1 MTQTIATPNTLPLA
15 RSGGGRMK
23 FIIGGLLIVGAI
35 LYLIFT
41 ATQSTAQFFLTVQE
55 LKDRQSSLVGKNV
68 RISGAV
74 VGETITYNSQT
85 LELKFTVAN
94 MPADIKEID
103 ALGGLG
109 VVLNKAV
116 NDPKAPRL
124 SVYYKGPKPD
134 LMKGE
139 AQAIMDGKLLADG
152 TFVAD
157 TLLMKCPTR
166 YEQAVPDQTK

>member
-1 MTQTIATPNTLPLA
+1 MTQTIATPNTLPLP

-23 FIIGGLLIVGAI
+23 FLIGGLLIIAAI
-35 LYLIFT
+35 GYLIYT
-41 ATQSTAQFFLTVQE
+41 TTQSTAQYFLTVQE
-55 LKDRQSSLVGKNV
+55 LKDRQSSLVGKSV

-74 VGETITYNSQT
+74 IGETIQFNAQT

-94 MPADIKEID
+94 MPADLKEID

-109 VVLNKAV
+109 PVLKMAV
-116 NDPKAPRL
+116 NDPKAARIN
-124 SVYYKGPKPD
+124 VYYKGPKPD

-166 YEQAVPDQTK
+166 YEQAVPDQTN